1 METKQGGF
9 WASQETEEL
18 ERATW
23 TSFDPKWPPAA
34 LETHNY
40 SLHCGAMLA
49 QVALTPPPPPQAG
62 CGGVVEPYRPGSLRR
77 IPYSVTAAFLIIHDW
92 KTQPGQTGFWK
103 L

>member
-1 METKQGGF
+1 MTLNYHVPDIMETKQGGF

-49 QVALTPPPPPQAG
+49 QVALTPPPPKLD
-62 CGGVVEPYRPGSLRR
+62 VVVLLSHIGL
-77 IPYSVTAAFLIIHDW
+77 AH
-92 KTQPGQTGFWK
+92 
-103 L
+103 